1 MNKFLKDSS
10 LNIISN
16 LLVVVAIQLIAF
28 PIISRV
34 ANSKEFALL
43 IVLYGIAIVIATSLG
58 NTLNNVRLL
67 HREGL
72 DYKDREN
79 VFSKYFIAILII
91 NIMVFTIICVFYS
104 KTFNLNILLMI
115 IFSLLLTSRYY
126 LNVYF
131 RENLNYKN
139 ILFVNLSVLIG
150 YIIGIIIFLFIKL
163 YSVVFLLG
171 EVFGLIYLLRKTVFL
186 KYFSLKRSSFQS
198 ENKNILKDY
207 LNFSFINI
215 VINILNYLDRFILL
229 PIIGPVLVNV
239 YFIASTAS
247 KMIGLVTTPINNVIL
262 SYLTVDNG
270 NKNLKRFIQINIGII
285 IVSIPMF
292 FIVKYSSLLVV
303 YILYHNYF
311 EKVYLIINLVV
322 LICLLQIFISIF
334 HPFSMRMINSKII
347 LYIQLGYALIYIL
360 LAFYGSYIYGIYGFC
375 WSTIISMLLKLLTTN
390 SLVISISMKKGRN

>member
-1 MNKFLKDSS
+1 
-10 LNIISN
+10 
-16 LLVVVAIQLIAF
+16 
-28 PIISRV
+28 
-34 ANSKEFALL
+34 
-43 IVLYGIAIVIATSLG
+43 
-58 NTLNNVRLL
+58 
-67 HREGL
+67 
-72 DYKDREN
+72 
-79 VFSKYFIAILII
+79 
-91 NIMVFTIICVFYS
+91 
-104 KTFNLNILLMI
+104 MI

>member
-67 HREGL
+67 HREGF

-91 NIMVFTIICVFYS
+91 NIIVFTIICVFYS

-198 ENKNILKDY
+198 ENKNILKD
-207 LNFSFINI
+207 
-215 VINILNYLDRFILL
+215 
-229 PIIGPVLVNV
+229 
-239 YFIASTAS
+239 
-247 KMIGLVTTPINNVIL
+247 
-262 SYLTVDNG
+262 
-270 NKNLKRFIQINIGII
+270 
-285 IVSIPMF
+285 
-292 FIVKYSSLLVV
+292 
-303 YILYHNYF
+303 
-311 EKVYLIINLVV
+311 
-322 LICLLQIFISIF
+322 
-334 HPFSMRMINSKII
+334 
-347 LYIQLGYALIYIL
+347 
-360 LAFYGSYIYGIYGFC
+360 
-375 WSTIISMLLKLLTTN
+375 
-390 SLVISISMKKGRN
+390 